1 MDDLNFDR
9 LRKIYIE
16 KGEIGLE
23 AEKERIL
30 ENYISRLPA
39 EKQEKARVYNE
50 KIQRNCVGLDAM
62 ERLSKLAYLMSDSLF
77 SLSDALVDL
86 KYAVDESVAEKM
98 TKNIIEKAAK
108 RY

>member
-1 MDDLNFDR
+1 MDELNFER

-23 AEKERIL
+23 EEKERIL
-30 ENYISRLPA
+30 QNYISQLPQ
-39 EKQEKARVYNE
+39 EKQEKAKEFNE
-50 KIQRNCVGLDAM
+50 KIRRNFVGLDAM
-62 ERLSKLAYLMSDSLF
+62 ERLSKLAYLMADSMF

-98 TKNIIEKAAK
+98 AIGAIQKAK
-108 RY
+108 KS